1 MEKNGIISATLAE
14 IYLEQGYLE
23 KAIAIYDQLLLKEPD
38 NECYKTKLASLK
50 KTFKE
55 KNKANKPSL
64 FKRVL
69 RNKNR

>member
-1 MEKNGIISATLAE
+1 MDKSGIVSATLAE

-23 KAIAIYDQLLLKEPD
+23 KAIAIYDQLLLREPD
-38 NECYKTKLASLK
+38 NVSYKAKLASLK

-55 KNKANKPSL
+55 KNKTSL

>member
-1 MEKNGIISATLAE
+1 MEKNGIVSATLAE
-14 IYLEQGYLE
+14 IYLEQGYPE
-23 KAIAIYDQLLLKEPD
+23 KAIAIYDKLLLKEPG
-38 NECYKTKLASLK
+38 NESYKAKLASLK

-55 KNKANKPSL
+55 KNKPSL

>member
-1 MEKNGIISATLAE
+1 MEKNGIVSATLAE

-23 KAIAIYDQLLLKEPD
+23 KAIAIYDKLLMKEPY
-38 NECYKTKLASLK
+38 NEAYRAKLASLK

-55 KNKANKPSL
+55 KNKSSL
-64 FKRVL
+64 FRRIL

>member
-1 MEKNGIISATLAE
+1 MEKNGIVSATLAE

-23 KAIAIYDQLLLKEPD
+23 KAIAIYDQLLVKEPD
-38 NECYKTKLASLK
+38 NETYKAKLTTLK
-50 KTFKE
+50 KAYKE
-55 KNKANKPSL
+55 KNRSSL

>member
-1 MEKNGIISATLAE
+1 MEKNGIVSATLAE

-23 KAIAIYDQLLLKEPD
+23 KAIAIYDKLVQKEPG
-38 NECYKTKLASLK
+38 NETYRTKLASLK

-55 KNKANKPSL
+55 KNKTSL

>member
-1 MEKNGIISATLAE
+1 MEKNEIVSATLAE

-23 KAIAIYDQLLLKEPD
+23 KAIAIYDQLLVKEPD
-38 NECYKTKLASLK
+38 NETYKAKLTALK
-50 KTFKE
+50 KAYKE
-55 KNKANKPSL
+55 KNRSSL

>member
-1 MEKNGIISATLAE
+1 MEKNGIVSATLAE

-23 KAIAIYDQLLLKEPD
+23 KAIAIYDKLVQKEPG
-38 NECYKTKLASLK
+38 NETYRTKLVSLK

-55 KNKANKPSL
+55 KNKTSL

>member
-1 MEKNGIISATLAE
+1 MEKNGIVSATLAD
-14 IYLEQGYLE
+14 IYLEQGYIE
-23 KAIAIYDQLLLKEPD
+23 KAIAMYDKLLVMEPYNEIYR
-38 NECYKTKLASLK
+38 TKLASLK

-55 KNKANKPSL
+55 KNKTSL

>member
-1 MEKNGIISATLAE
+1 MEKNGIVSATLAE

-23 KAIAIYDQLLLKEPD
+23 KAINIYDQLLLKDPG
-38 NECYKTKLASLK
+38 NEDYKTKLASLK

-55 KNKANKPSL
+55 KNKSSL
-64 FKRVL
+64 FKRIL

>member
-1 MEKNGIISATLAE
+1 MDKSGIVSATLAE

-23 KAIAIYDQLLLKEPD
+23 KAIAIYDQLLLREPD
-38 NECYKTKLASLK
+38 NVAYKAKLASLK

-55 KNKANKPSL
+55 KNKTSL

>member
-1 MEKNGIISATLAE
+1 MDKNGIVSATLAE

-23 KAIAIYDQLLLKEPD
+23 NAIAIYDKLLLKEPD
-38 NECYKTKLASLK
+38 NEIYKAKLASLK

-55 KNKANKPSL
+55 KNKTSF

>member
-1 MEKNGIISATLAE
+1 MEKNGIVSATLAE

-23 KAIAIYDQLLLKEPD
+23 KAIAIYDQLVAKEPGND
-38 NECYKTKLASLK
+38 SYRAKLSSLK
-50 KTFKE
+50 KTLKE
-55 KNKANKPSL
+55 KNKSSL

>member
-1 MEKNGIISATLAE
+1 MEKNEIVSATLAE

-23 KAIAIYDQLLLKEPD
+23 KAIAIYDQLLVKEPD
-38 NECYKTKLASLK
+38 NETYKAKLTTLK
-50 KTFKE
+50 KAYKE
-55 KNKANKPSL
+55 KNRSSL

>member
-38 NECYKTKLASLK
+38 NESYKAKLASLK
-50 KTFKE
+50 KAFKE

>member
-1 MEKNGIISATLAE
+1 MEKNGIVSATLAE

-23 KAIAIYDQLLLKEPD
+23 KAIAIYDQLLLREPD
-38 NECYKTKLASLK
+38 NENYKAKLSSLK
-50 KTFKE
+50 KAFKE
-55 KNKANKPSL
+55 KNRSSL

>member
-1 MEKNGIISATLAE
+1 MDKNGIVSATLAE

-23 KAIAIYDQLLLKEPD
+23 KAIAIYGKLLVKEPD
-38 NECYKTKLASLK
+38 NEAYRAKLASLK

-55 KNKANKPSL
+55 KNKSSF

-69 RNKNR
+69 HNKNR

>member
-1 MEKNGIISATLAE
+1 MEKDGIVSATLAE

-23 KAIAIYDQLLLKEPD
+23 KAILIYDKLLVKEPG
-38 NECYKTKLASLK
+38 NEIYRAKLTSLK

-55 KNKANKPSL
+55 KNKPSL
-64 FKRVL
+64 FRRVV

>member
-1 MEKNGIISATLAE
+1 MDKNGIVSATLAE

-23 KAIAIYDQLLLKEPD
+23 KAIAIYDQLVLKEPD
-38 NECYKTKLASLK
+38 NQTYKAKVASLK

-55 KNKANKPSL
+55 KNKTSL
-64 FKRVL
+64 FKKIL

>member
-1 MEKNGIISATLAE
+1 MDKNGIVSATLAE

-38 NECYKTKLASLK
+38 NAAYKVKLASLK

-55 KNKANKPSL
+55 KNKSSL
-64 FKRVL
+64 FKKIL